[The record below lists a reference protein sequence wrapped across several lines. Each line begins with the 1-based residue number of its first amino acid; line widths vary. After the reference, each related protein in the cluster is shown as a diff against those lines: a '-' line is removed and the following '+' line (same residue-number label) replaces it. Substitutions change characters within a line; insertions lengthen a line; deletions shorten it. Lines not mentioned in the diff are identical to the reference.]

1 MRFEGIDI
9 RGEDIK
15 GLRMQYELPA
25 QWLGKT
31 FPDLTIRGEDTACS
45 GCIIPLFSSLRQLA
59 QENRVFKHPL
69 TVALGTTPVTAVGAM
84 ITIGA
89 CASNSAETEHRVG
102 GCPPDREDM
111 MKALRELTRQR
122 G

>member
-1 MRFEGIDI
+1 MRLAEIDI
-9 RGEDIK
+9 RGDDIK
-15 GLRMQYELPA
+15 GLKMHYELPSE
-25 QWLGKT
+25 WLGKT

-45 GCIIPLFSSLRQLA
+45 GCIIPLFSALRQLA

-69 TVALGTTPVTAVGAM
+69 TVALGTTPATAVGAM
-84 ITIGA
+84 ITIGE
-89 CASNSAETEHRVG
+89 CASNSAETEPRVG